1 MVFKANCSPN
11 QLNQLFSTHLPMI
24 RHSKKVNPEDDLRFG
39 YQPVMKNQP
48 FINKDGSP
56 NVVRKGLPF
65 FNTSDNYHKLITMDG
80 WQFALLILGSYL
92 VANIVFALIYM
103 SLGDNVLFGTRED
116 MELNRFWEAFFFSA
130 QTLSTVGYGHISPRG
145 MAANSIAAF
154 ESMIGLLSFALA
166 TGLMYGRFSRP
177 SAKIIYSKNMLVAP
191 YRENKRGL
199 MFRLANK
206 RRNILVDLSLEITFS
221 YNEVVDG
228 KTVRRFYP
236 LELERKSVSILTM
249 NWTVVHDIDENS
261 PMKDFTYDDLVS
273 AEAGFV
279 IILRLFDDAF
289 AQVVNSRTSYTVDDI
304 VWGAKFNPMF
314 TRNNDGQI
322 VLDLGKMDSIENTE
336 LPAVTVAKE

>member
-1 MVFKANCSPN
+1 
-11 QLNQLFSTHLPMI
+11 MI
-24 RHSKKVNPEDDLRFG
+24 RHSKKVNPEDDLGFG
-39 YQPVMKNQP
+39 YQPVIKNQP

-56 NVVRKGLPF
+56 NVVRKGLPL

-80 WQFALLILGSYL
+80 WKFAMLIFGTYL
-92 VANIVFALIYM
+92 AANIVFALIYM
-103 SLGDNVLFGTRED
+103 SLGDDVLFGRHQD
-116 MELNRFWEAFFFSA
+116 GQLNNFWEAFFFSA

-145 MAANSIAAF
+145 MAANSVAAF
-154 ESMIGLLSFALA
+154 ESMVGLLSFALA

-177 SAKIIYSKNMLVAP
+177 SAKIIYSKNVLIAP

-236 LELERKSVSILTM
+236 LELERKTVSILTM
-249 NWTVVHDIDENS
+249 NWTVVHDIDKNS
-261 PMKDFTYDDLVS
+261 PLKDFTYEDLVNS
-273 AEAGFV
+273 EAAFV

-289 AQVVNSRTSYTVDDI
+289 AQVVNSRTSYTVDDVI
-304 VWGAKFNPMF
+304 WGAKFNPMF
-314 TRNNDGQI
+314 SRDSEGHI
-322 VLDLGKMDSIENTE
+322 VLDLGKMDSIEKVE
-336 LPAVTVAKE
+336 LPELAIAEDK